1 MSRKTKNG
9 CLENI
14 PTLLN
19 EIVEDNTAL
28 VGSLNRVVATQ
39 ETLRS
44 DLVRE
49 MGLLRDD
56 FAGALAFRALKD
68 LCTELISPLAAM
80 EAMLQ
85 QADFADTQVIRG
97 HVESLVI
104 TMHSVLSRMGAEK
117 ISIAPGEELFI
128 DYGVDYWVFQRTGR
142 DVADIADVHERL
154 RVMKETVRAMPN
166 RTAGT
171 TPSVTPTRSSR
182 RGSSKSKRD

>member
-1 MSRKTKNG
+1 MSRKTKDG
-9 CLENI
+9 RLENMA
-14 PTLLN
+14 TLLN

-56 FAGALAFRALKD
+56 FASTLAFRALKD
-68 LCTELISPLAAM
+68 LCVELISPLAAM

-85 QADFADTQVIRG
+85 QADFADPQVIRG

-117 ISIAPGEELFI
+117 ISIAPGEELFDPSRHRCVRI
-128 DYGVDYWVFQRTGR
+128 LAPEASPFPSAPPRTIVRIVEDGYTLAGR
-142 DVADIADVHERL
+142 MLSPAKVEVQAEKAL
-154 RVMKETVRAMPN
+154 
-166 RTAGT
+166 
-171 TPSVTPTRSSR
+171 
-182 RGSSKSKRD
+182 GSTMEGA

>member
-117 ISIAPGEELFI
+117 ISIAPGEELF
-128 DYGVDYWVFQRTGR
+128 DPSCHRCVRVLAPDASPFPSAPPRTIVRIVEDGYTLAGR
-142 DVADIADVHERL
+142 MLSPAKVEVQAEKKLSD
-154 RVMKETVRAMPN
+154 
-166 RTAGT
+166 T
-171 TPSVTPTRSSR
+171 TDE
-182 RGSSKSKRD
+182 GA

>member
-1 MSRKTKNG
+1 MSRKTKDG
-9 CLENI
+9 RLESMATI
-14 PTLLN
+14 LN
-19 EIVEDNTAL
+19 EIAEDNTAL

-68 LCTELISPLAAM
+68 LCVELISPLAAM

-85 QADFADTQVIRG
+85 QADFADPQAIRG

-117 ISIAPGEELFI
+117 IPISLGEELF
-128 DYGVDYWVFQRTGR
+128 DPSRHRCVRVLAPAASPFPSAPPRTIVRIVEDGYTLAGR
-142 DVADIADVHERL
+142 MLSPAKVEVQAE
-154 RVMKETVRAMPN
+154 KELASK
-166 RTAGT
+166 AEGA
-171 TPSVTPTRSSR
+171 SS
-182 RGSSKSKRD
+182 